1 MAFTAIRGR
10 AQVRGS
16 NGAARLGDEFASRQ
30 TSHTYGFK
38 FLKFFRTSVY
48 GRDETGQDARME
60 EGTSSFL
67 RQQKYSMLKNVQGRT
82 FLSGVLKAEP

>member
-1 MAFTAIRGR
+1 MRIAHPCAIL
-10 AQVRGS
+10 S
-16 NGAARLGDEFASRQ
+16 SSFARE
-30 TSHTYGFK
+30 TC

-67 RQQKYSMLKNVQGRT
+67 RKQKYSMLKNVQGRT
-82 FLSGVLKAEP
+82 FLSGVFRGGAPKQCGKKRGL